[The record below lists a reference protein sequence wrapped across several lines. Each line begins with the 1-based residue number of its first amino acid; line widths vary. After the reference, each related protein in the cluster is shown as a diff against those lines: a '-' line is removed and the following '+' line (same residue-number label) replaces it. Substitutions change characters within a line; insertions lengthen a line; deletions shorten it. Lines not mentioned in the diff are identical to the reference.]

1 MTGGPPNV
9 LAFGRD
15 RDGELFVW
23 TTANSRV
30 KGSTGAVFRLE
41 AGG

>member
-15 RDGELFVW
+15 RDGELFVC